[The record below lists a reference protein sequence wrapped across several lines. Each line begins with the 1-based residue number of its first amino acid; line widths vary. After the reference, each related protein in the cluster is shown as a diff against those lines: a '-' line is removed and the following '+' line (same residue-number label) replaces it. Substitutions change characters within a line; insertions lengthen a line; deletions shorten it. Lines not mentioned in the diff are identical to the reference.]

1 MEEYS
6 IEPVKREKRI
16 FNFLVVFSIWFGAGI
31 SIAEFWA
38 GALLTPALS
47 LLVAILVI
55 IVGHIIGNIL
65 IGLVA
70 IEGEETG
77 VPTMVLSRG
86 ALGIKGSFLPS
97 ILNYLQLIGWTAVML
112 IAGANAMNQVSKHLG
127 FENYALWIIL
137 LGFLVTLWTYVGPEG
152 WRGLEKVAAVLLLV
166 LSFWLTYVILKDSSI
181 RMLLVKPGTGGMGVM
196 LGLDLVIAMPV
207 SWAPLIADYSRF
219 TKGKGGAF
227 WGTFIGYFISSGLF
241 YFVGALTNVA
251 VGKKDP
257 IEIISSYGLGIPAML
272 IIVFATVT
280 TTFLDIYSAAITYKN
295 ISPKGDTKKQILLVG
310 ALGTILALVFPI
322 DKYEGFLI
330 LIGGAFTSLVAIMLV
345 DYFLVKK
352 RYDVKELFDSKN
364 LLDTRALIIW
374 IIGFLVYIGLALE
387 SLFGIHIP
395 ILSEIGFRFGSTLPT
410 LILVSI
416 LYYLISRRTV

>member
-6 IEPVKREKRI
+6 IEPIEREKRI
-16 FNFLVVFSIWFGAGI
+16 FNFWVVFAIWFGAGI

-70 IEGEETG
+70 IEGEESG

-112 IAGANAMNQVSKHLG
+112 IAGANAMNQVSRHLG
-127 FENYALWIIL
+127 FGNYALWIIL

-152 WRGLEKVAAVLLLV
+152 WRGLEKVAAILLLV
-166 LSFWLTYVILKDSSI
+166 LSFWLTYVILKDFSI
-181 RMLLVKPGTGGMGVM
+181 RMLLAKPGTGGMGTM

-251 VGKKDP
+251 VGKSDP

-330 LIGGAFTSLVAIMLV
+330 LIGGAFTSLIAIMLV

-364 LLDTRALIIW
+364 LLNTRALIIW

-387 SLFGIHIP
+387 SLFGVHIP
-395 ILSEIGFRFGSTLPT
+395 ILSEVGFRFGSTIPT

-416 LYYLISRRTV
+416 LYYLISRRSI